1 MSAAVSIAAAAD
13 TLRAGGLVA
22 FPTETVYG
30 LGADAFNERAVQE
43 VYRLKG
49 RPSNNPLI
57 VHVSDV
63 EMAKRVV
70 REWPR
75 EADELVRR
83 FWPGPLTL
91 VLPKAA
97 SVPESVTG
105 GGPNVAV
112 RCPDHPLALELIRA
126 FGGPIVGPS
135 ANPSGKVS
143 PTTAAHVRESFPDA
157 ELLVLDGGACRAGIE
172 STVLSLAE
180 DEPTVLRLGAIPVEE
195 LHLEDATEGVGATF
209 LPPEALEG
217 EGGIAPMASPG
228 RMVSHYAP
236 NTKAV
241 LFDAGEWPDV
251 LHSAGGKKVVV
262 LTHVATRGVIDP
274 HEVIRMPT
282 TSEAYAARLYAAVRQ
297 ADTKNPALIA
307 IERTVGTGGLWEA
320 IGDRLG
326 RLTAG
331 GG

>member
-1 MSAAVSIAAAAD
+1 MNDAASIATAAD

-30 LGADAFNERAVQE
+30 LGADAFNERAVAE
-43 VYRLKG
+43 VFRLKG

-57 VHVSDV
+57 VHVSD
-63 EMAKRVV
+63 EAMAQRVV

-75 EADELVRR
+75 EARDLAKK
-83 FWPGPLTL
+83 FWPGPLTM

-97 SVPESVTG
+97 DVPNAVTG

-143 PTTAAHVRESFPDA
+143 PTTAAHVRESFAGVD
-157 ELLVLDGGACRAGIE
+157 LMVLDGGACRAGIE
-172 STVLSLAE
+172 STVLSLVD

-195 LHLEDATEGVGATF
+195 LHLHAGADGVGATF

-217 EGGIAPMASPG
+217 EGGVAMPAPG
-228 RMVSHYAP
+228 RMLSHYAP
-236 NTKAV
+236 NVKAV
-241 LFDAGEWPDV
+241 LFGAADWPDV

-262 LTHVATRGVIDP
+262 LTHIASRGVLDP
-274 HEVIRMPT
+274 HELIRMPT

-297 ADTKNPALIA
+297 ADTKKPALIA
-307 IERTVGTGGLWEA
+307 IEKPSGTGGLWEA

-331 GG
+331 M

>member
-1 MSAAVSIAAAAD
+1 MTGGAAIAAAAD

-30 LGADAFNERAVQE
+30 LGADAFNERAVAE
-43 VYRLKG
+43 VFKLKG
-49 RPSNNPLI
+49 RPTNNPLI
-57 VHVSDV
+57 VHVAD
-63 EMAKRVV
+63 EAMAERVV
-70 REWPR
+70 KAWPPEAREL
-75 EADELVRR
+75 ARR
-83 FWPGPLTL
+83 FWPGPLTI
-91 VLPKAA
+91 VLPKAHG
-97 SVPESVTG
+97 VPSAVTG

-112 RCPDHPLALELIRA
+112 RCPDHPVALELIRA

-143 PTTAAHVRESFPDA
+143 PTTAAHVRESFPGVD
-157 ELLVLDGGACRAGIE
+157 LMVLDGGACRAGIE

-195 LHLEDATEGVGATF
+195 LHLDDAAEGVGATF

-217 EGGIAPMASPG
+217 AGGVALPAPG

-236 NTKAV
+236 NARAV
-241 LFDAGEWPDV
+241 LFDAAEWPGV
-251 LHSAGGKKVVV
+251 LQRAGGKKVVV
-262 LTHVATRGVIDP
+262 LTHVASRGALDP

-297 ADTKNPALIA
+297 ADTKSPALIA
-307 IERTVGTGGLWEA
+307 IEKPTGTGGLWEA

-326 RLTAG
+326 RLSAG
-331 GG
+331 S